1 MPTLNLIILALTQGI
16 AEVLPISSSGHLML
30 VQKFLQIDGSLL
42 SFFVYLH
49 FASLLAIL
57 TFFYKRLLRLTRADI
72 SQMGI
77 ATVPV
82 VILTL
87 LIKDYLDII
96 FASERLVV
104 VALLITATINL
115 YNHYQS
121 QKNHQGKVT
130 LRNSWNIG
138 LGQAFALLPGVSRS
152 GTTLAA
158 CQSQKVEKN
167 ESLNFTFLLAI
178 PAIIGANVFDFLQ
191 GGQFGQEG
199 VTPTQ
204 LLLAVTVTYL
214 STLLS
219 LRLLQ
224 QLLKKKRLLWF
235 ALYCLVI
242 SAVSSIW
249 LW

>member
-1 MPTLNLIILALTQGI
+1 
-16 AEVLPISSSGHLML
+16 ML
-30 VQKFLQIDGSLL
+30 VQKLLDIDGSLL

-57 TFFYKRLLRLTRADI
+57 TFLYKRLLRLSRADVLH
-72 SQMGI
+72 MAI
-77 ATVPV
+77 ATVPI

-104 VALLITATINL
+104 VALLITAAINI
-115 YNHYQS
+115 YNHRQS
-121 QKNHQGKVT
+121 QKDHQGKIT

-138 LGQAFALLPGVSRS
+138 LGQAFAILPGVSRS

-191 GGQFGQEG
+191 GGQLGQEG
-199 VTPTQ
+199 VSLPQ
-204 LLLAVTVTYL
+204 LLLAMVVTYL

-219 LRLLQ
+219 LKLLQ

-242 SAVSSIW
+242 SAISSFW